1 MTDDVMVDPPRE
13 NIDGE
18 KIVHHRFD
26 HGVDWEVNVSHVLLA
41 LVVLALAVI
50 YLKGGEGSG
59 DDDDGGAPNP
69 GGFDE

>member
-26 HGVDWEVNVSHVLLA
+26 HGIDWQVNVSHVLLA
-41 LVVLALAVI
+41 LVVLALAVV
-50 YLKGGEGSG
+50 YLKGRDSS
-59 DDDDGGAPNP
+59 DDDSPNS
-69 GGFDE
+69 GGFDG